1 MCKTPYT
8 TWATLIPQWQHHQ
21 HYTPVKQKHKQTNPK
36 KKRKKKA
43 LSRSHTHA
51 HIYVSNGGG
60 GWWWRTQRNDG
71 TQGRLRQKKK
81 ENHRFQACDKRVHFT
96 LQGTHASSK
105 QCHGR
110 EKQKTRTMNAMPS
123 SYPHAVLQNYST
135 RPKKSIQ
142 EKRSKKKT

>member
-1 MCKTPYT
+1 MVENSKERWNT
-8 TWATLIPQWQHHQ
+8 
-21 HYTPVKQKHKQTNPK
+21 
-36 KKRKKKA
+36 RKIETERKITD
-43 LSRSHTHA
+43 S
-51 HIYVSNGGG
+51 
-60 GWWWRTQRNDG
+60 
-71 TQGRLRQKKK
+71 
-81 ENHRFQACDKRVHFT
+81 KRVHFT
-96 LQGTHASSK
+96 FQGTHASSK

>member
-1 MCKTPYT
+1 MANVQDTIHYMSNLDTTMTTSAALHACKTIT
-8 TWATLIPQWQHHQ
+8 
-21 HYTPVKQKHKQTNPK
+21 QTNQPQ
-36 KKRKKKA
+36 KKA
-43 LSRSHTHA
+43 LSHTHTHT
-51 HIYVSNGGG
+51 HIYGSNGKEGR
-60 GWWWRTQRNDG
+60 WWRTQRNDG
-71 TQGRLRQKKK
+71 TQERLRHEKK